1 LIREELGDFADLADS
16 LRFGRCGDREFLASL
31 KLWRTPTVDCGDER
45 GRACT
50 GAPAWRE
57 AWEEVRR

>member
-1 LIREELGDFADLADS
+1 
-16 LRFGRCGDREFLASL
+16 
-31 KLWRTPTVDCGDER
+31 VDCGDER
-45 GRACT
+45 GRACA